1 MTNRRGDFG
10 LSKDRLE
17 IRGFFFIVR
26 MNYNNFLIFLL
37 DDPEKMKISNEIDNK
52 IRE

>member
-1 MTNRRGDFG
+1 
-10 LSKDRLE
+10 
-17 IRGFFFIVR
+17 
-26 MNYNNFLIFLL
+26 MNYNNFMIFLL